1 MRILRAAGAGL
12 SEMRSF
18 FPRLLGIFRQ
28 LFNEV
33 IGFVFFA
40 LALFFAFGA
49 NGLFESLKAF
59 QAAADAE
66 ARSAAFRS
74 AALAAL
80 PVAVLAWFGI
90 SNFMRARAISRKA
103 AEKDS

>member
-49 NGLFESLKAF
+49 NGLFESMRALETDPEAF
-59 QAAADAE
+59 GRMVMAGI
-66 ARSAAFRS
+66 
-74 AALAAL
+74 
-80 PVAVLAWFGI
+80 VVLMLVWFGF
-90 SNFMRARAISRKA
+90 SNFRRARAISRKA
-103 AEKDS
+103 AENDS